1 MVSSAV
7 TPWAE
12 GTAGLLRLPSGLLVR
27 GRGLRAGAPDESA
40 TVTLALTW
48 LPPESAPGRILW
60 VRTPDFGVPLAP
72 EAARRRF
79 AQAHALLP
87 TERVEVV
94 CGGGIG
100 RTGTGLAALAILDGL
115 TPTDAVDYVRTEYH
129 PRAVETPWQRWFLA
143 GVRR

>member
-1 MVSSAV
+1 MRQ
-7 TPWAE
+7 WADS
-12 GTAGLLRLPSGLLVR
+12 TAGLVRLPSGTLVR
-27 GRGLRAGAPDESA
+27 GRSLRAGAPADAA

-72 EAARRRF
+72 GAARRRI
-79 AQAHALLP
+79 AQAHELLS

-115 TPTDAVDYVRTEYH
+115 SPADAVEFVRAEYH
-129 PRAVETPWQRWFLA
+129 PRAVETPWQRWFLRTF
-143 GVRR
+143 RR